1 MIIIEFLHKYFLE
14 YILKNSIAIFALVFS
29 IYQFIKGYNINSGA
43 YLLELRNV
51 FLEEKKNTLHLELR
65 NKSNYAPED
74 WAVVDD
80 YLGTFEVVY
89 IMIKRG
95 ALNKSN
101 IKELY
106 SYRVSNIVRNQ
117 EIFEK
122 KLVLEYKSWGN
133 FYQLISKF
141 DGKRWNKFY
150 EFLHKIETTQE
161 INFSNYCSVSD
172 LLKNLDADIRN
183 EFEIELRKLERHEIG
198 QRLTNNLSV

>member
-1 MIIIEFLHKYFLE
+1 MIIIEFLYKYFLE
-14 YILKNSIAIFALVFS
+14 YIIKNLIAIFALVFS
-29 IYQFIKGYNINSGA
+29 VYQFIKGYNINSGA
-43 YLLELRNV
+43 YLIELRSV
-51 FLEEKKNTLHLELR
+51 FLEEKKNNLHLKLR

-74 WAVVDD
+74 WSVVDD
-80 YLGTFEVVY
+80 YLGTFEVVN

-95 ALNKSN
+95 ALNKRN

-150 EFLHKIETTQE
+150 KFLSKIESIQE
-161 INFSNYCSVSD
+161 INFSDYCSLSD
-172 LLKNLDADIRN
+172 LLKSLEDDKRN
-183 EFEIELRKLERHEIG
+183 EFESELRKLERHELG
-198 QRLTNNLSV
+198 KRLTNNL